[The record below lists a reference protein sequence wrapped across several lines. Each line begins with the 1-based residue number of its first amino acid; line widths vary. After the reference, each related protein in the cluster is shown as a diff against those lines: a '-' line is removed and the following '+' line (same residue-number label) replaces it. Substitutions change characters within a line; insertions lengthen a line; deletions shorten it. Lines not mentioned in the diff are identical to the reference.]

1 MDVNQMIA
9 QVKAHPD
16 YAGVGMILTH
26 VGVVR
31 GFSRDGRKVS
41 GVALSVDRSRIDPI
55 VAAEKQ
61 TPGIVEILVEITDEQ
76 ELAVGDEIM
85 AVVVAGDIREN
96 VLAVMG
102 RTIDAI
108 KQTVTQKA
116 EHFIE

>member
-1 MDVNQMIA
+1 MDINQMIA
-9 QVKAHPD
+9 RVKAHPE
-16 YAGVGMILTH
+16 YCRVGMILTH

-31 GFSRDGRKVS
+31 EFSRNGRNVS
-41 GVALSVDRSRIDPI
+41 GVTLSVDRGRIDPI
-55 VAAEKQ
+55 VAEQKQ
-61 TPGIVEILVEITDEQ
+61 TPGIVEILVEITDQQ

-96 VLAVMG
+96 VLSVMG